1 MQRPSE
7 GRRRHSGVMY
17 ARSAS
22 LAAAHLIAPDANE
35 VLKSVESRERC
46 AGERG
51 RRRRG
56 KRFRGGC
63 WRWRGE
69 ERRIGGHDN

>member
-1 MQRPSE
+1 M
-7 GRRRHSGVMY
+7 MY

-35 VLKSVESRERC
+35 VLKSAESGERC

-56 KRFRGGC
+56 KGLEVGVGG
-63 WRWRGE
+63 
-69 ERRIGGHDN
+69 

>member
-35 VLKSVESRERC
+35 VLKSAESGERC

-56 KRFRGGC
+56 KGLEVGVGGG
-63 WRWRGE
+63 GE
-69 ERRIGGHDN
+69 IEA